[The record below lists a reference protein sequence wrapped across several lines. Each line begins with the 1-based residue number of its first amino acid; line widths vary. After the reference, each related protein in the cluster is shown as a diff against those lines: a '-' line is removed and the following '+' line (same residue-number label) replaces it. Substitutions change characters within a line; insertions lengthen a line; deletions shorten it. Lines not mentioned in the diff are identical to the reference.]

1 MPRTAWAGYGRF
13 CPLARSLDVIGER
26 WTLVIVQ
33 ELMKRSSRYG
43 ELNRRLPG
51 IGSTVLAERLRKLE
65 TSGLVE
71 RQPGAVGN
79 GVLYALTERGRALAP
94 ALEELR
100 RWGVHYLTDPG
111 ADGALSSEF
120 DVRYVDGVER
130 LPTGEFGLIVD
141 EKPTVLWFD
150 HGRLTQTIG
159 ESEDPETVVTTTSAF
174 MVRWAAG
181 EVTWDQGLA
190 AGEVTHTGTQTTW
203 ERWQAATGYLARY
216 DPSAV

>member
-1 MPRTAWAGYGRF
+1 MPKTPWAGYGRF
-13 CPLARSLDVIGER
+13 CPLARSLDVVGER

-79 GVLYALTERGRALAP
+79 GVVYVLTERGHALAP

-100 RWGVHYLTDPG
+100 RWGVHYLTDPP
-111 ADGALSSEF
+111 ADGAAPREY
-120 DVRYVDGVER
+120 DVRYVAGIEHLDA
-130 LPTGEFGLIVD
+130 GEFGLIVD
-141 EKPTVLWFD
+141 ENRTVLRFD
-150 HGRLTQTIG
+150 GGRLTQTAG
-159 ESEDPETVVTTTSAF
+159 ESEHPETVVTTTSAF

-190 AGEVTHTGTQTTW
+190 AGDVTHTGTEVTW
-203 ERWQAATGYLARY
+203 ERWLAATGYFAQY
-216 DPSAV
+216 EPSTT

>member
-1 MPRTAWAGYGRF
+1 MPNSPWAGYGRF

-33 ELMKRSSRYG
+33 ELTKRPSRYG

-79 GVLYALTERGRALAP
+79 GVLYMLTERARALAP

-100 RWGVHYLTDPG
+100 RWGVQYLTDPA
-111 ADGALSSEF
+111 ADGAPSREF
-120 DVRYVDGVER
+120 DLRYVAGIEH
-130 LPTGEFGLIVD
+130 LAAGEFGLIVD
-141 EKPTVLWFD
+141 EKPTVLRFND
-150 HGRLTQTIG
+150 GRLTQTPG
-159 ESEDPETVVTTTSAF
+159 ESEDPETVVTTTSEF

-181 EVTWDQGLA
+181 EVTWDEGLA
-190 AGEVTHTGTQTTW
+190 AGDVTSTGTQTSW
-203 ERWQAATGYLARY
+203 KRWLAATGYLARY
-216 DPSAV
+216 EPSAT

>member
-71 RQPGAVGN
+71 RQPRAVGN
-79 GVLYALTERGRALAP
+79 GVVYVLTERGRALAP

-111 ADGALSSEF
+111 ADGAPSGEF
-120 DVRYVDGVER
+120 DVRYVDGIEH
-130 LPTGEFGLIVD
+130 LSAGEFGLTVD
-141 EKPTVLWFD
+141 ERPTVLRFSG
-150 HGRLTQTIG
+150 GRLMQTPG
-159 ESEDPETVVTTTSAF
+159 ECEDPETVVTTTSAF

-190 AGEVTHTGTQTTW
+190 AGEVTHTGSQISW
-203 ERWQAATGYLARY
+203 ERWLAATGYPARY
-216 DPSAV
+216 DPSPA

>member
-1 MPRTAWAGYGRF
+1 MPNSPWAGYGRF

-33 ELMKRSSRYG
+33 ELTKRPSRYG

-71 RQPGAVGN
+71 RQPGPVGS
-79 GVLYALTERGRALAP
+79 GILYVLTDRGHALAP
-94 ALEELR
+94 ALEALR
-100 RWGVHYLTDPG
+100 RWGVQYLTDPS
-111 ADGALSSEF
+111 ADGAPSREF
-120 DVRYVDGVER
+120 DVRYVDGIED
-130 LPTGEFGLIVD
+130 LAAGEFGLVVD
-141 EKPTVLWFD
+141 EKPTVLGFRD
-150 HGRLTQTIG
+150 GRLTQMLG

-190 AGEVTHTGTQTTW
+190 AGEVTHTGTETSW
-203 ERWQAATGYLARY
+203 ERWLAATGYPARY
-216 DPSAV
+216 EPSPA